1 MHSLLWV
8 TDLAYEAVDRRY
20 GDEDVW
26 LTTQLRRAFTMAL
39 CHPLDAT
46 ALMDRFDAV
55 VVRNSG
61 PVIQYREAWDAFRAA
76 AIERGTRVFNPLVG
90 KGDMTGKRYLVELAA
105 AGFPVIP
112 TVDRRDQLGRLP
124 DAERYVVK
132 PVLGADA
139 IGVTLVPPERLA
151 EIALDGLLVQPW
163 VDFAHEVSFYF
174 VGRTFHYA
182 MVAPDREHRW
192 VLEPYRPGPE
202 DLRFAQ
208 RIVDW
213 NALDVGIQRVDA
225 CRTRDGELLLMEL
238 EDLNPYLSLDRLDP
252 ATRAAFVD
260 HVERSLRALLAA

>member
-26 LTTQLRRAFTMAL
+26 FTTQLRRAFTLAL
-39 CHPLDAT
+39 CHPLDVVS
-46 ALMDRFDAV
+46 LMDRFDAV

-61 PVIQYREAWDAFRAA
+61 PVIQYREVWDAFRVAA
-76 AIERGTRVFNPLVG
+76 RARGTRVFNPLDG
-90 KGDMTGKRYLVELAA
+90 KGDMTGKRYLVELSA

-112 TVDRRDQLGRLP
+112 TVDRRDRLGHLP

-132 PVLGADA
+132 PVFGADSL
-139 IGVTLVPPERLA
+139 GVTLVPPERLA
-151 EIALDGLLVQPW
+151 EMALDDRLVQPW
-163 VDFAHEVSFYF
+163 IDFAYEVSFYF

-182 MVAPDREHRW
+182 MVAPDRARRW
-192 VLEPYRPGPE
+192 LVEPYRPSPA
-202 DLRFAQ
+202 DLAFAQ
-208 RIVDW
+208 RFVEW
-213 NALDVGIQRVDA
+213 NALALGIQRVDA
-225 CRTRDGELLLMEL
+225 CRTRDGELLLVEL

-252 ATRAAFVD
+252 ATRTAFVD